1 MQALGLKGFHLLDDR
16 GDPARVIY
24 SFTLYE
30 KTAGANRVRVQ
41 TDSFD
46 QPFDINA
53 GARLDLGSS
62 AKLRTLIS
70 YLEIVAALH
79 AWLAPLGPDELRAV
93 EVHKRDQLTAWA
105 VEYLGRA
112 RDKRLRPML
121 DASMERR
128 YSASPGDFVTGGGLQ
143 VFHNFEPEDD
153 ARIMSVRDAF
163 RNSVNLVFIRL
174 MRDVVNYHL
183 YREPESIGRILEDP
197 ADPRREAYLT
207 RFADREGSEFMRQ
220 FYRKYQGKTAA
231 ESLDLIIGGIRPTP
245 PRLATIL
252 RSVNPEASVE
262 DLRALLSARLPDVIL
277 SDDAVAAL
285 HRKYAPD
292 AFSLMD
298 RGYIARVHPL
308 ELWLLDYL
316 RAHPGASLTDT
327 LRASADERQE
337 VYGWLFR
344 TSRRN
349 AQDKRIA
356 NLLELGAFLEIQRG
370 WERLGYPFASLTPS
384 LASAVGAS
392 GDRPAALA
400 ELMGILVNDGLR
412 YPTVIVD
419 QIELALGTPYET
431 RLSHAGR
438 GGPAG
443 TGPRDRGGRP
453 RRPRRRG
460 GAGHGA
466 GIARLPPA
474 RRQGPRRGR
483 QDGHGRSPL
492 RDLCPGPPPHRVARR
507 QPRGHLRLP
516 DRRPL
521 LRQPHCLRP
530 GPRSRPLPIHERA
543 ACAGCSACSSRL
555 WRRFSTRQADADKGP
570 SASLAPSPRAL
581 NVRES
586 TPRAR
591 ASGAASQLDPS
602 RRPSP
607 LRARH
612 AWSGCRFLAPSALG
626 RPVQIRS
633 PWRVAWRRIG
643 WRVGLATGERRGWGC
658 WGCSPRGRGFCG
670 LSKPKTKVS
679 WPLSRADKGLRV
691 SVPRGEHPQRPR
703 PAACLA
709 ADARRRHATPTP
721 ETTDARRG

>member
-1 MQALGLKGFHLLDDR
+1 MSEEGVIDGSLRDAALAERLEFRTRSLSSIDYTERKGANLMRARLSSLLGVPSLYDLDRLDLTARSTLVESAQESVTRVLRSLRDPAIVQALGLKGFHLLDDR
-16 GDPARVIY
+16 GHPARVIY

-62 AKLRTLIS
+62 AKLRALIS

-93 EVHKRDQLTAWA
+93 EVHKRDQLTAWS
-105 VEYLGRA
+105 VEHLGRA

-163 RNSVNLVFIRL
+163 RNSVNLAFIRL

-183 YREPESIGRILEDP
+183 YREPESLGRILEDP

-231 ESLDLIIGGIRPTP
+231 EALDLIIGGIRATP

-262 DLRALLSARLPDVIL
+262 DLRALLSARLPDVAL

-316 RAHPGASLTDT
+316 RVHPGASLTDT

-400 ELMGILVNDGLR
+400 ELMGIVVNDGLR
-412 YPTVIVD
+412 YPTVMVE
-419 QIELALGTPYET
+419 QIELAQGTPYET

-443 TGPRDRGGRP
+443 PGARDRGGRP

-460 GAGHGA
+460 GARHGA
-466 GIARLPPA
+466 GAARLPPA
-474 RRQGPRRGR
+474 RRKGPRRGR

-492 RDLCPGPPPHRVARR
+492 RDLCSGPPPHRVARR

-521 LRQPHCLRP
+521 LRQPHRLRP
-530 GPRSRPLPIHERA
+530 GPRSRPLPVYERA
-543 ACAGCSACSSRL
+543 AC
-555 WRRFSTRQADADKGP
+555 
-570 SASLAPSPRAL
+570 
-581 NVRES
+581 
-586 TPRAR
+586 
-591 ASGAASQLDPS
+591 
-602 RRPSP
+602 
-607 LRARH
+607 
-612 AWSGCRFLAPSALG
+612 
-626 RPVQIRS
+626 
-633 PWRVAWRRIG
+633 
-643 WRVGLATGERRGWGC
+643 
-658 WGCSPRGRGFCG
+658 
-670 LSKPKTKVS
+670 
-679 WPLSRADKGLRV
+679 
-691 SVPRGEHPQRPR
+691 
-703 PAACLA
+703 
-709 ADARRRHATPTP
+709 
-721 ETTDARRG
+721 